1 MRNRAIPAM
10 SDMAQQRA
18 RRERGRGALI
28 ALALSVLAAP
38 AAAQD
43 YTHLVEVR
51 AGSALSDLA
60 RDAVFLDQIYSDGSS
75 IDMAPW
81 YSSGWQDIQMTWLT
95 EIDAANGVF
104 WGFSTGE
111 EGGKYRIDP
120 GLTLGFLSVQEL
132 EDGWT
137 VSLSTTFRF
146 GGRLTEDP
154 CTADYGEI
162 GGIQTVNCRMSGSY
176 LPPAE
181 TLDYLWDK
189 APEGQLDLNLRWE
202 LQF

>member
-1 MRNRAIPAM
+1 M

-28 ALALSVLAAP
+28 ALALFALASP
-38 AAAQD
+38 ATAQD

-51 AGSALSDLA
+51 AGSALSSLA

-95 EIDAANGVF
+95 ELDAENGVF

-120 GLTLGFLSVQEL
+120 ALTLGFLSVQEL

-154 CTADYGEI
+154 CTADYGAI
-162 GGIQTVNCRMSGSY
+162 GGVQTVNCRMSGSF
-176 LPPAE
+176 LPPVE

-189 APEGQLDLNLRWE
+189 APEGQLDLSLRWE
-202 LQF
+202 LEF

>member
-1 MRNRAIPAM
+1 MKRDVRI
-10 SDMAQQRA
+10 
-18 RRERGRGALI
+18 ALI
-28 ALALSVLAAP
+28 APRLWATGAAVLCALALP

-43 YTHLVEVR
+43 YTHLV
-51 AGSALSDLA
+51 
-60 RDAVFLDQIYSDGSS
+60 DAVFLDQIYSDGSS

-81 YSSGWQDIQMTWLT
+81 YASGWQDLQMTWLT
-95 EIDAANGVF
+95 EIDASTGVF

-111 EGGKYRIDP
+111 QGGKYSIDP
-120 GLTLGFLSVQEL
+120 ALTLGFLNVQDL

-146 GGRLTEDP
+146 GGRLTEDA
-154 CTADYGEI
+154 CIADYGAI
-162 GGIQTVNCRMSGSY
+162 GGVQTVNCRMSGSY

-181 TLDYLWDK
+181 TLDYLWDE

-202 LQF
+202 LKF

>member
-1 MRNRAIPAM
+1 MRKVARIAVTAPRLRAAGAAM
-10 SDMAQQRA
+10 VV
-18 RRERGRGALI
+18 
-28 ALALSVLAAP
+28 ALALPSF
-38 AAAQD
+38 AQD

-51 AGSALSDLA
+51 AGSGLSQLA

-75 IDMAPW
+75 IDMTPW
-81 YSSGWQDIQMTWLT
+81 YASGWQDLQMTWLT

-120 GLTLGFLSVQEL
+120 ALTLGFLSVQDL

-146 GGRLTEDP
+146 GGRLTEDA

-162 GGIQTVNCRMSGSY
+162 GGIQQVNCRMSGSF

-181 TLDYLWDK
+181 TLDYLWDE

-202 LQF
+202 LKF